1 MQLGMNDLPINII
14 IMATH
19 SALEM
24 HSGRLVLL
32 EGAGIKALSEHAV
45 WHKDVPTPGEGRAYN
60 VTVT

>member
-1 MQLGMNDLPINII
+1 
-14 IMATH
+14 MATH